1 MRGAA
6 LEMGWQ
12 MVKNNMD
19 ENVALSPV
27 SISGA
32 LHMLAAGSGGNTRA
46 ELLKLLGISK
56 PEECSKGQKHLVT
69 QYADFINNLDDSGE
83 AFPIFN
89 GLYVNEPV
97 GKLNSP
103 RDANPLYLNIF
114 QKNYVK
120 KLGEVKDLDF
130 KEHPEEAQDYIN
142 SAVERATN
150 GMIPDLVTGLDSST
164 LSVIVSAI
172 YYENEWDSDQGLKF
186 KQLSTKLTED
196 FSRYCFAKDKRA
208 PCQSGVQW
216 IQTESERFNGI
227 KHREVTTD
235 GIQMDVFSLPQK
247 SKRSNVKFNLNI
259 FKPVNDDLSVL
270 ADKNSMFFVD
280 AFNDALQGYNPN
292 EHSISKKCLALT
304 KFKRLVYLCLSSA
317 LNGKKT

>member
-1 MRGAA
+1 M
-6 LEMGWQ
+6 
-12 MVKNNMD
+12 
-19 ENVALSPV
+19 
-27 SISGA
+27 IS
-32 LHMLAAGSGGNTRA
+32 S
-46 ELLKLLGISK
+46 
-56 PEECSKGQKHLVT
+56 
-69 QYADFINNLDDSGE
+69 
-83 AFPIFN
+83 
-89 GLYVNEPV
+89 
-97 GKLNSP
+97 
-103 RDANPLYLNIF
+103 IF

-142 SAVERATN
+142 SAVEKATN

-186 KQLSTKLTED
+186 KQLPSELTKD

-216 IQTESERFNGI
+216 IQVSLVKKRFILIILKTESERFNGI

-270 ADKNSMFFVD
+270 ADKDSMFFVD

-292 EHSISKKCLALT
+292 EHSVSNKNI
-304 KFKRLVYLCLSSA
+304 
-317 LNGKKT
+317 